1 MAFLILEPAVGS
13 QKSTQAL
20 GAPRTIKKCLIT
32 NKVTTNFLI
41 APCTPIPYVSFL
53 RPTAGSRII
62 IPSRFLYIR
71 SPSKIRLISDKCAG
85 FGQIFRSFS
94 FNSSTI
100 RLKRS
105 KHLTP
110 TSPSSPRSLISDR
123 LLTSS
128 RPSRAETL
136 KTIHTEL
143 PTQANHTHFVGLTK
157 PHQS

>member
-20 GAPRTIKKCLIT
+20 GAPRTTKKCLLT

-41 APCTPIPYVSFL
+41 APCTPKPYVSFL
-53 RPTAGSRII
+53 RPTADSRI
-62 IPSRFLYIR
+62 IPSRFWYIR

-105 KHLTP
+105 KHLTQ
-110 TSPSSPRSLISDR
+110 TSPSSPRSLNSDR

-136 KTIHTEL
+136 KTIHTEW
-143 PTQANHTHFVGLTK
+143 PTQENHTHFVGLTK